1 MTDEAAREAARKA
14 HKQVQGLRDAYAS
27 LPPNRVPDASEQVD
41 DREPF
46 REARAAGKAASQA
59 KRLAHA
65 DLAIVRQALDLLPDA
80 CRYHGRDLMRGYGLD
95 RYGPCCE
102 TGKPA
107 VMRHAAE
114 AALKRLEA
122 NL

>member
-1 MTDEAAREAARKA
+1 MTDDRSEMEAARLAGLAKR
-14 HKQVQGLRDAYAS
+14 HKQ
-27 LPPNRVPDASEQVD
+27 
-41 DREPF
+41 
-46 REARAAGKAASQA
+46 
-59 KRLAHA
+59 RLANA
-65 DLAIVRQALDLLPDA
+65 DLAITRQALDLLPDA
-80 CRYHGRDLMRGYGLD
+80 CQYHGRDLMRGYGLD
-95 RYGPCCE
+95 CYGPCCE